1 MEDWTVL
8 LKDRT
13 VLFKARKM
21 TSWESEKNWRQ
32 KCLFFL
38 TKLFFSAK
46 IVARRVLFAFIVE
59 AAEIFV
65 KFEEKVFNKLKERF
79 IKNKTGW

>member
-1 MEDWTVL
+1 
-8 LKDRT
+8 
-13 VLFKARKM
+13 M

-32 KCLFFL
+32 KCLFFF
-38 TKLFFSAK
+38 TELFFSAK
-46 IVARRVLFAFIVE
+46 IVARSVLFPFIVE

-65 KFEEKVFNKLKERF
+65 KLEEKVFNKLKERF

>member
-1 MEDWTVL
+1 MCQPGKKKL
-8 LKDRT
+8 SPFDRS
-13 VLFKARKM
+13 VF
-21 TSWESEKNWRQ
+21 
-32 KCLFFL
+32 FFL
-38 TKLFFSAK
+38 TELFFSAK
-46 IVARRVLFAFIVE
+46 IVARSVLFPFIVE

>member
-1 MEDWTVL
+1 
-8 LKDRT
+8 
-13 VLFKARKM
+13 M

-32 KCLFFL
+32 KCLFFFL
-38 TKLFFSAK
+38 TELFFSAK
-46 IVARRVLFAFIVE
+46 IVARSVLFPFIVE